1 MAHIDIVLICEGNG
15 GDHANVEINVNK
27 PDKTQI
33 ITLKMVLITDETV
46 IIEHLYDNG
55 NSCQCDDDDHMWS
68 LY

>member
-1 MAHIDIVLICEGNG
+1 MLICEGNS

-33 ITLKMVLITDETV
+33 ITLKMVLITDKTV

-55 NSCQCDDDDHMWS
+55 NSCQ
-68 LY
+68 